1 MAGFYDDMAEMVT
14 ELLQPDGDG
23 GLGQGTV
30 QLKRETP
37 GVVDPQQPW
46 VPVEPREQTWPLNA
60 AVRRV
65 SQKYV
70 DGTLIVATDNQVT
83 FAVPEVVPAITDLLI
98 IDGVELAMKDL
109 RPIPPAGTVAEYIAF
124 VAG

>member
-1 MAGFYDDMAEMVT
+1 MDDFYDDMAKMAT
-14 ELLQPDGDG
+14 ELLTEF
-23 GLGQGTV
+23 GQGSV

-37 GVVDPQQPW
+37 GVVDPDQPW
-46 VPVEPREQTWPLNA
+46 VPVEPMMAFYPLDA
-60 AVRRV
+60 VVRRV

-70 DGTLIVATDNQVT
+70 DGTLIVSTDNQVT
-83 FAVPEVVPAITDLLI
+83 FAVPEVVPALTDTLI

-109 RPIPPAGTVAEYIAF
+109 RPIPPAGTPVAYLAF

>member
-1 MAGFYDDMAEMVT
+1 MPGFYDEMAEMVT
-14 ELLQPDGDG
+14 ELLQPDADG

-37 GVVDPQQPW
+37 GTIDPAQPW
-46 VPVEPREQTWPLNA
+46 VPVAPTTTLYPLSA

-70 DGTLIVATDNQVT
+70 DGSLIVATDNQVT
-83 FAVPEVVPAITDLLI
+83 FAVPEIVPAMTDTLV

-109 RPIPPAGTVAEYIAF
+109 RPIPPAGTPVAYVAF